1 MKVILNVDVKSLGE
15 EGDVK
20 NVANGYAR
28 NFLLPRNLAVPYNE
42 ATVLMFEA
50 RKAEIEARKEQK
62 RKDSASL
69 KDKLEAANVE
79 VTMPAGANGK
89 LYGAVSAHVI
99 SEALAK
105 LGFEIERKRIEL
117 PGAAIKSVG
126 TFKIIIKLYESQTA
140 EIHVVVKAQNIEAPA
155 EDKAAKPAKNR
166 GRKNEEP
173 AKAEE
178 KPAEEAPAA
187 PEAPVEAP
195 AAEEAPAATEEA
207 PAEEKAE

>member
-28 NFLLPRNLAVPYNE
+28 NYLLPRNFAVPYNE
-42 ATVLMFEA
+42 ATVAMFEA

-69 KDKLEAANVE
+69 KDKLEALTLE
-79 VTMPAGANGK
+79 VVMPAGANGK
-89 LYGAVSAHVI
+89 LYGAVSAHIV

-105 LGFEIERKRIEL
+105 QGFEIERKRIEL

-126 TFKIIIKLYESQTA
+126 TFKVVIKLYEAQTA
-140 EIHVVVKAQNIEAPA
+140 EVHVNVKAQNIEAAPEEKSA
-155 EDKAAKPAKNR
+155 KPSKKAAKEEAK
-166 GRKNEEP
+166 ETAP
-173 AKAEE
+173 AEE
-178 KPAEEAPAA
+178 VKAEEAPAQEAA
-187 PEAPVEAP
+187 PAETP
-195 AAEEAPAATEEA
+195 AAE
-207 PAEEKAE
+207 

>member
-42 ATVLMFEA
+42 ATVAMFEA

-69 KDKLEAANVE
+69 KDKLEALTLE
-79 VTMPAGANGK
+79 VVMPAGANGK

-99 SEALAK
+99 AEALAK
-105 LGFEIERKRIEL
+105 QGYEIERKRIEL

-126 TFKIIIKLYESQTA
+126 TFKVVIKLYEAQTA
-140 EIHVVVKAQNIEAPA
+140 EVHVAVKAQNIETT
-155 EDKAAKPAKNR
+155 
-166 GRKNEEP
+166 
-173 AKAEE
+173 EE
-178 KPAEEAPAA
+178 KPAKPSKNKGPKADAPAKEAAPAEEPKAEPAPAEEAA
-187 PEAPVEAP
+187 PEAPAADAP
-195 AAEEAPAATEEA
+195 AAE
-207 PAEEKAE
+207 

>member
-42 ATVLMFEA
+42 ATVAYFES

-69 KDKLEAANVE
+69 KEKLEAAVVE

-89 LYGAVSAHVI
+89 LYGAVSAHVVA
-99 SEALAK
+99 EALAK
-105 LGFEIERKRIEL
+105 QGFEIERKRIEL
-117 PGAAIKSVG
+117 PGSAIKSVG
-126 TFKIIIKLYESQTA
+126 TFKVVIKLYEAQTA
-140 EIHVVVKAQNIEAPA
+140 EVHVAVKAQNIEASEEKP
-155 EDKAAKPAKNR
+155 AKPAKNR
-166 GRKNEEP
+166 APKAETPAEP
-173 AKAEE
+173 AAA
-178 KPAEEAPAA
+178 PVAEEAPA
-187 PEAPVEAP
+187 EAP
-195 AAEEAPAATEEA
+195 AAETPAAE
-207 PAEEKAE
+207 

>member
-42 ATVLMFEA
+42 ATVAMFEA

-69 KDKLEAANVE
+69 KDKLEALTLE
-79 VTMPAGANGK
+79 VVMPAGANGK
-89 LYGAVSAHVI
+89 LYGAVSAHVVA
-99 SEALAK
+99 EALAK
-105 LGFEIERKRIEL
+105 QGFEIERKRIEL

-126 TFKIIIKLYESQTA
+126 TFKVTIKLYESQTA
-140 EIHVVVKAQNIEAPA
+140 EVHVAVKAQNIEGS
-155 EDKAAKPAKNR
+155 EEKAAKPAKN
-166 GRKNEEP
+166 KAP
-173 AKAEE
+173 KAE
-178 KPAEEAPAA
+178 A
-187 PEAPVEAP
+187 AP
-195 AAEEAPAATEEA
+195 AAEPAPEAA
-207 PAEEKAE
+207 PAETPVAE

>member
-50 RKAEIEARKEQK
+50 RKAEIEARKELK

-69 KDKLEAANVE
+69 KEKLEAAAVE
-79 VTMPAGANGK
+79 VVMPAGANGK
-89 LYGAVSAHVI
+89 LYGAVSANVVA
-99 SEALAK
+99 EALTK
-105 LGFEIERKRIEL
+105 LGFDIERKRIEL

-126 TFKIIIKLYESQTA
+126 TYKIIIKLYEAQTA

-155 EDKAAKPAKNR
+155 DEKPAK
-166 GRKNEEP
+166 GKKE
-173 AKAEE
+173 AKAE
-178 KPAEEAPAA
+178 KPA
-187 PEAPVEAP
+187 EAP
-195 AAEEAPAATEEA
+195 AAEAPAAEPQADSPAEPAAEEA
-207 PAEEKAE
+207 KTE